1 MILSMFLKSN
11 ERGKVKKQAYSPF
24 PNFREEI

>member
-1 MILSMFLKSN
+1 MRAMFLKSN
-11 ERGKVKKQAYSPF
+11 ERGEVKKQVYSPF